1 MTSAAPRAR
10 ALLAILFLLALVPRL
25 AFLFELRTSEY
36 FAYPTVD
43 EEEYRDWALRV
54 ARGEP
59 LSEGVFY
66 ASPVYPYALGTFFRI
81 FGPDLFAARVA
92 QALLGAARAPIVAA
106 AAHVAFG
113 PTAAAAAGLL
123 AAFYRTTI
131 FYDGFLLK
139 ECLSLL
145 LQDGALFLLLLALR
159 RGPGEAAGAPRG
171 AGIGRA
177 LGPARRLGYALV
189 ATAGALV
196 GLAALAREVLAPFI
210 AGAAALVAAR
220 AWRAES
226 AGRTDARPARARRAA
241 AAGAL
246 FLGSALLP
254 LLAVA
259 VRNQLV
265 AGEFVLL
272 SAQGGQNFY
281 LGNSLANTTGL
292 VTFPPNVRSNPLAL
306 EADFRALASHRAG
319 RALGSSETS
328 AFWFREA
335 AREMASDPLH
345 ALTLLGRKALLA
357 LNAFEAP
364 NVYSIRYFSRLSRVL
379 AWNPLRFGVVLP
391 LAALG
396 LAVALS
402 DPCRRVS
409 AAAPLLLLGVAYA
422 ALVAFYVSDRYRLP
436 AMTPLF
442 LFAGVGVEAAVGAAR
457 AGAWRARGARDAG
470 DVGHAGRA
478 GSAGAARRFAPAL
491 LLVAAAIV
499 VSHLPLA
506 PPGAQG
512 EAMPPANLGNALA
525 KEGRHERAIARYQ
538 EAFAIEPDTDFA
550 LFGIAGVYAELGR
563 HREAIEAL
571 KTYIARNPANAR
583 AYYNLGI
590 SYYEAGHADSAA
602 LALEAA
608 TRLEPY
614 FGEALFNLGAVR
626 QAQGDLA
633 RAREAYES
641 AVRAVPGLARAWNN
655 LGVVLV
661 ALGDAGAGRAA
672 LERALGDTT
681 FAEPRMALG
690 ALAIAEGRYADAAR
704 LYEWVLAR
712 EKRRDALLGLGKAR
726 AFLGDDAGARAPL
739 ETFLRVAPFDDS
751 DRVEAERILSSLR

>member
-1 MTSAAPRAR
+1 MTFAAPRAR
-10 ALLAILFLLALVPRL
+10 ALLSLLFLLALLPRL

-59 LSEGVFY
+59 LAEGVFY
-66 ASPVYPYALGTFFRI
+66 ASPVYPYALGTFFRL
-81 FGPDLFAARVA
+81 FGPDLFAARIA
-92 QALLGAARAPIVAA
+92 QAVLGAARAPIVAA

-113 PTAAAAAGLL
+113 PTAAVAGGLF

-139 ECLSLL
+139 ECLALL
-145 LQDGALFLLLLALR
+145 VQDGALLLLLLALR
-159 RGPGEAAGAPRG
+159 RAGPGFDTRA
-171 AGIGRA
+171 GRA
-177 LGPARRLGYALV
+177 LV
-189 ATAGALV
+189 TAGGALV

-210 AGAAALVAAR
+210 AGAVALVAAR
-220 AWRAES
+220 AWREEGG
-226 AGRTDARPARARRAA
+226 GRTAARPVRARRAF

-246 FLGSALLP
+246 FLGGALLP

-306 EADFRALASHRAG
+306 EADFRSLASHRAG
-319 RALGSSETS
+319 QPLGSSETS

-335 AREMASDPLH
+335 VREMGSNPLH
-345 ALTLLGRKALLA
+345 AVTLLGRKALLA

-364 NVYSIRYFSRLSRVL
+364 NVYSIRYFSRLARVL
-379 AWNPLRFGVVLP
+379 AWNPVRFGVVLP

-396 LAVALS
+396 IAVALR
-402 DPCRRVS
+402 DPRRRAA

-436 AMTPLF
+436 ATTPLF
-442 LFAGVGVEAAVGAAR
+442 LFAGVGVEAVVGAAR
-457 AGAWRARGARDAG
+457 AGAWRARDA
-470 DVGHAGRA
+470 AT
-478 GSAGAARRFAPAL
+478 ARRLAPAIL
-491 LLVAAAIV
+491 LAAAAII

-571 KTYIARNPANAR
+571 KKYIARNPASAR
-583 AYYNLGI
+583 AYYNVGI

-608 TRLEPY
+608 VRLEPY

-626 QAQGDLA
+626 QSQGDLA
-633 RAREAYES
+633 RAREAYEG
-641 AVRAVPGLARAWNN
+641 AVRAAPGLARAWNN

-661 ALGDAGAGRAA
+661 ALGGADEGRAA
-672 LERALGDTT
+672 FERALADTT
-681 FAEPRMALG
+681 FVEPRLALG
-690 ALAIAEGRYADAAR
+690 ALALTEGRNAEAAR

-726 AFLGDDAGARAPL
+726 AFLGDDSGARAPL
-739 ETFLRVAPFDDS
+739 ETFLRVAPFDDR
-751 DRVEAERILSSLR
+751 DRAEAERILSSLR